1 MKVWTE
7 RAHEERHLLN
17 PAFCSSLL
25 WAAARGAAT
34 RASSSRDSLSF
45 LEAFLILPLVLH
57 QKTRKTIP
65 KILTSSLP
73 VWINSQP
80 LIVASLPIRT
90 RSLVPYTKE
99 AIAFG
104 GCYRLIEI
112 TADQIFSSANAE
124 RSMNSMLRKSSE
136 EVRECMK
143 KAEFVGKWFA
153 HTGAPETIF
162 TLLGI
167 RP

>member
-1 MKVWTE
+1 MKPWIE

-34 RASSSRDSLSF
+34 RASLPRTSLSF
-45 LEAFLILPLVLH
+45 LESFLILPLVLH
-57 QKTRKTIP
+57 QKTRRTIP
-65 KILTSSLP
+65 NNLTSSLP
-73 VWINSQP
+73 VWINAQP
-80 LIVASLPIRT
+80 LIVASLTGRA

-99 AIAFG
+99 AVAFG
-104 GCYRLIEI
+104 GCHQLFEI
-112 TADQIFSSANAE
+112 NGDQIVSAAGAE
-124 RSMNSMLRKSSE
+124 RSMTLMLRQSTD

-143 KAEFVGKWFA
+143 KAEFVGKWFS

>member
-1 MKVWTE
+1 MKPWTE

-34 RASSSRDSLSF
+34 RASSHRASLSF

-65 KILTSSLP
+65 NILTSSLP
-73 VWINSQP
+73 DWINAQH
-80 LIVASLPIRT
+80 LIVANLPSRA

-99 AIAFG
+99 AVAFG
-104 GCYRLIEI
+104 GCYRLIEV
-112 TADQIFSSANAE
+112 TADQIFSSADAE
-124 RSMNSMLRKSSE
+124 RSMNRMLRQSTE
-136 EVRECMK
+136 EVQECMK

-153 HTGAPETIF
+153 HTGTPETIF

>member
-1 MKVWTE
+1 
-7 RAHEERHLLN
+7 
-17 PAFCSSLL
+17 
-25 WAAARGAAT
+25 
-34 RASSSRDSLSF
+34 
-45 LEAFLILPLVLH
+45 VLH

-65 KILTSSLP
+65 NILTSSLP
-73 VWINSQP
+73 VWINAQP
-80 LIVASLPIRT
+80 LIVASLPNRA
-90 RSLVPYTKE
+90 RSLVQYTKE
-99 AIAFG
+99 AISFG
-104 GCYRLIEI
+104 GCHRLFDV
-112 TADQIFSSANAE
+112 TGDQIFSSALAD
-124 RSMNSMLRKSSE
+124 RSMNRMLRQSSE

>member
-1 MKVWTE
+1 MKTWNE

-17 PAFCSSLL
+17 PAFCSALL
-25 WAAARGAAT
+25 WAAARGAAS
-34 RASSSRDSLSF
+34 RPSSARSSLSF
-45 LEAFLILPLVLH
+45 LEAFLVLPLVLH
-57 QKTRKTIP
+57 QRTRKTIP
-65 KILTSSLP
+65 NILTSSLP
-73 VWINSQP
+73 VWVNAQP
-80 LIVASLPIRT
+80 LIVASLPNRA

-99 AIAFG
+99 AISFG
-104 GCYRLIEI
+104 GCHRLFEV
-112 TADQIFSSANAE
+112 TEDQIFGTAVAE
-124 RSMNSMLRKSSE
+124 RSMNRMLRQSSE

-143 KAEFVGKWFA
+143 KAEFIGRWFA

>member
-1 MKVWTE
+1 MKPWTA

-17 PAFCSSLL
+17 PAFCTSLL
-25 WAAARGAAT
+25 WAAARGAAARPSSA
-34 RASSSRDSLSF
+34 RASLSY
-45 LEAFLILPLVLH
+45 LEAFLVLPLVLH

-65 KILTSSLP
+65 NTLASSLP
-73 VWINSQP
+73 VWINAQP
-80 LIVASLPIRT
+80 LIVASLPNRA

-99 AIAFG
+99 AIFFG
-104 GCYRLIEI
+104 GCHRLIEV
-112 TADQIFSSANAE
+112 TGDQIFSVAVVE
-124 RSMNSMLRKSSE
+124 RTMNSILRRSSE
-136 EVRECMK
+136 EVRACVK

-162 TLLGI
+162 TFLGI

>member
-1 MKVWTE
+1 MKTWIE
-7 RAHEERHLLN
+7 RAYEERHLLN

-34 RASSSRDSLSF
+34 RASSPRASLSF

-57 QKTRKTIP
+57 QKTRTTIP
-65 KILTSSLP
+65 RILTSSMP
-73 VWINSQP
+73 VWINKQP
-80 LIVASLPIRT
+80 LIVASLPNRA

-104 GCYRLIEI
+104 GCHRLI
-112 TADQIFSSANAE
+112 TVSADQIFSASDAE
-124 RSMNSMLRKSSE
+124 RSMNSMLRQSSG
-136 EVRECMK
+136 EVRDCMK

-153 HTGAPETIF
+153 HTGAPETVFI
-162 TLLGI
+162 LLGI

>member
-1 MKVWTE
+1 MKAWNE

-17 PAFCSSLL
+17 PAFCSSLI
-25 WAAARGAAT
+25 WAAARGAVT
-34 RASSSRDSLSF
+34 RATSPRASLSF

-57 QKTRKTIP
+57 QMTRKTIP
-65 KILTSSLP
+65 NILSSSLP
-73 VWINSQP
+73 VWINAQP
-80 LIVASLPIRT
+80 LIVASLPSRA

-104 GCYRLIEI
+104 GCYRLIEVK
-112 TADQIFSSANAE
+112 ADQIFSSGE
-124 RSMNSMLRKSSE
+124 VDRSMNRMLGQSSD

>member
-1 MKVWTE
+1 MKTWAE

-17 PAFCSSLL
+17 PAFCSALL
-25 WAAARGAAT
+25 WAAARGAASRPSSA
-34 RASSSRDSLSF
+34 RASLSF

-65 KILTSSLP
+65 NILTSSLP
-73 VWINSQP
+73 VWINAQP
-80 LIVASLPIRT
+80 LIVASLLNRA

-99 AIAFG
+99 GISFG
-104 GCYRLIEI
+104 GCHRLIEVS
-112 TADQIFSSANAE
+112 ADQIFSSSVVE
-124 RSMNSMLRKSSE
+124 RSMNRMLRQSSE

>member
-1 MKVWTE
+1 MKTWTE

-17 PAFCSSLL
+17 PAFCSTLL
-25 WAAARGAAT
+25 WAAARGAASRPSSA
-34 RASSSRDSLSF
+34 RASLSF

-65 KILTSSLP
+65 NILTSSLP
-73 VWINSQP
+73 VWINAQP
-80 LIVASLPIRT
+80 LIVASLPNRA

-99 AIAFG
+99 AISFG
-104 GCYRLIEI
+104 ACHRLIEV
-112 TADQIFSSANAE
+112 TGDQIFSSALAD
-124 RSMNSMLRKSSE
+124 RSMNRMLRQSSE

>member
-1 MKVWTE
+1 MKTWTE

-17 PAFCSSLL
+17 PAFCSALL

-34 RASSSRDSLSF
+34 RPSSARASLSF

-65 KILTSSLP
+65 NILTSSLP
-73 VWINSQP
+73 VWINAQP
-80 LIVASLPIRT
+80 LIVASLPNRA

-99 AIAFG
+99 AISFG
-104 GCYRLIEI
+104 GCHRLFDV
-112 TADQIFSSANAE
+112 TGDQIFSSALAD
-124 RSMNSMLRKSSE
+124 RSMNRMLRQSSE

>member
-1 MKVWTE
+1 MKTWAE

-25 WAAARGAAT
+25 WAAARGAVS
-34 RASSSRDSLSF
+34 RASSPRASLSF
-45 LEAFLILPLVLH
+45 LEAFLILPVVLH

-65 KILTSSLP
+65 NILSSSLP
-73 VWINSQP
+73 VWINAQP
-80 LIVASLPIRT
+80 LIVASLPNRA

-104 GCYRLIEI
+104 GRYRLISVN
-112 TADQIFSSANAE
+112 ADQIFGSAEAE
-124 RSMNSMLRKSSE
+124 RLMNRMLRQSSE
-136 EVRECMK
+136 EVQECMK
-143 KAEFVGKWFA
+143 KAEFLGKWFA

>member
-1 MKVWTE
+1 MKAWAE

-25 WAAARGAAT
+25 WAAARGAVT
-34 RASSSRDSLSF
+34 RASLPRASLSF
-45 LEAFLILPLVLH
+45 LEAFLILPMVLH
-57 QKTRKTIP
+57 QRTRRTIP
-65 KILTSSLP
+65 NILTSSLP
-73 VWINSQP
+73 VWINAQP
-80 LIVASLPIRT
+80 LIVASLPNRAK
-90 RSLVPYTKE
+90 SLVPYTKE

-104 GCYRLIEI
+104 GCHRLIEV
-112 TADQIFSSANAE
+112 TADQIFSSRDAE
-124 RSMNSMLRKSSE
+124 RSMNRMLRQSSE

>member
-1 MKVWTE
+1 MKPWTE

-25 WAAARGAAT
+25 WAAAQGATT
-34 RASSSRDSLSF
+34 RARSPRDSLSF

-65 KILTSSLP
+65 NILTSSLP
-73 VWINSQP
+73 AWINAQP
-80 LIVASLPIRT
+80 LIVASLPSRA

-99 AIAFG
+99 AVAFG
-104 GCYRLIEI
+104 GCYRLIEV
-112 TADQIFSSANAE
+112 TADQIFSSADAKL
-124 RSMNSMLRKSSE
+124 SMNRMLHQSSK

-162 TLLGI
+162 TFLGI

>member
-1 MKVWTE
+1 MKTWTE

-25 WAAARGAAT
+25 WAAAQGAVT
-34 RASSSRDSLSF
+34 RASSPRASLSF
-45 LEAFLILPLVLH
+45 IEAFLILPLVLH
-57 QKTRKTIP
+57 QKTRKSIP
-65 KILTSSLP
+65 NILTSSLP
-73 VWINSQP
+73 VWIDAQP
-80 LIVASLPIRT
+80 LIVASLPNRA

-104 GCYRLIEI
+104 GCHRLIEV
-112 TADQIFSSANAE
+112 TADQIFSSADAE
-124 RSMNSMLRKSSE
+124 RLMNRMLRQSSE
-136 EVRECMK
+136 EVQDCMK

-153 HTGAPETIF
+153 YTGVPETIF

>member
-1 MKVWTE
+1 MKTWAE

-17 PAFCSSLL
+17 PAFCSALL
-25 WAAARGAAT
+25 WSAAGGAANRPNPA
-34 RASSSRDSLSF
+34 RASLSF
-45 LEAFLILPLVLH
+45 LESFLVLPLVLH

-65 KILTSSLP
+65 NILTSSLP
-73 VWINSQP
+73 VWINAHP
-80 LIVASLPIRT
+80 LIVASLPNRAK
-90 RSLVPYTKE
+90 SLVPYTRE
-99 AIAFG
+99 AISFG
-104 GCYRLIEI
+104 GRHQLLEV
-112 TADQIFSSANAE
+112 TADQIFSSPAFE
-124 RSMNSMLRKSSE
+124 RSMSRMLRESSD

>member
-1 MKVWTE
+1 MKTWTE

-34 RASSSRDSLSF
+34 KAGSHRASLSF
-45 LEAFLILPLVLH
+45 FEAFLILPLTLH
-57 QKTRKTIP
+57 QKTSKTIP
-65 KILTSSLP
+65 NIITSSLP
-73 VWINSQP
+73 VWVNSQP
-80 LIVASLPIRT
+80 LIIASLPSRAK
-90 RSLVPYTKE
+90 SLVRYTKE

-112 TADQIFSSANAE
+112 TAGQISSSAGFE
-124 RSMNSMLRKSSE
+124 RSMNSMLRHSSE

-143 KAEFVGKWFA
+143 KAEFVGRWFV

>member
-1 MKVWTE
+1 MKAWAE

-17 PAFCSSLL
+17 PAFCSALL
-25 WAAARGAAT
+25 WAAARGAAA
-34 RASSSRDSLSF
+34 RSSSTRTSLYF
-45 LEAFLILPLVLH
+45 FEAFLILPLVLH

-65 KILTSSLP
+65 SNLTSSLP
-73 VWINSQP
+73 VWVNAQP
-80 LIVASLPIRT
+80 LIVASLPNRA

-99 AIAFG
+99 AISFG
-104 GCYRLIEI
+104 GCNRLIEVTEDKI
-112 TADQIFSSANAE
+112 LSSPAAE
-124 RSMNSMLRKSSE
+124 LSMKRMIRQSSE

-153 HTGAPETIF
+153 HTGSPETIF

>member
-1 MKVWTE
+1 MKAWVE

-17 PAFCSSLL
+17 PAFCSALL

-34 RASSSRDSLSF
+34 KSSSARASLYF

-57 QKTRKTIP
+57 QRTRQTIP

-73 VWINSQP
+73 VWVNAQP
-80 LIVASLPIRT
+80 LIVASLPNRT
-90 RSLVPYTKE
+90 SSLVPYTKE
-99 AIAFG
+99 AISFG
-104 GCYRLIEI
+104 GCHRLIQM
-112 TADQIFSSANAE
+112 TTDQIFSTPGAE
-124 RSMNSMLRKSSE
+124 RSMNRMLSQSSV
-136 EVRECMK
+136 EVRDCMK

-162 TLLGI
+162 TLLGM